1 MRNPSLKG
9 GIAMSNSV
17 TSLNNPTRL
26 ADSSNLTIQ
35 VTALWY
41 DDAGELDAVEWTSSD
56 QVKVA
61 DQAATFSDT
70 NHETNEDIVKQVLRH
85 FPNTDIK
92 SIGHMVLVRVS
103 GRTAGQVSAVAFAM
117 IRRRNSSIWMV
128 SNTEAGSVILAKM
141 PDLYE
146 DICNEMIS
154 EKIALR
160 DDRFEQVRR

>member
-9 GIAMSNSV
+9 EIAMSNSV
-17 TSLNNPTRL
+17 TTLNNPTRK

-61 DQAATFSDT
+61 DQAAMFSDT
-70 NHETNEDIVKQVLRH
+70 NHETNEDIAKQVLRH

-92 SIGHMVLVRVS
+92 SIDDMVLVRVS

-117 IRRRNSSIWMV
+117 IRLRNSSIWMV
-128 SNTEAGSVILAKM
+128 SNTEAGSVILAKK
-141 PDLYE
+141 PDLY
-146 DICNEMIS
+146 DVVCSEMII
-154 EKIALR
+154 EKVAGEN
-160 DDRFEQVRR
+160 DQFMQM

>member
-1 MRNPSLKG
+1 
-9 GIAMSNSV
+9 MSNSV
-17 TSLNNPTRL
+17 TTLNNPTRK

-61 DQAATFSDT
+61 DQAAMFSDT
-70 NHETNEDIVKQVLRH
+70 NHETNEDIAKQVLRH

-92 SIGHMVLVRVS
+92 SIDDMVLVRVS

-117 IRRRNSSIWMV
+117 IRLRNSSIWMV
-128 SNTEAGSVILAKM
+128 SNTEAGSVILAKK
-141 PDLYE
+141 PDLY
-146 DICNEMIS
+146 DVVCSEMII
-154 EKIALR
+154 EKVAGEN
-160 DDRFEQVRR
+160 DQFMQM